1 MKKKFAFMISVLLVC
16 TCVLGLTACSS
27 GGNGEHKHEYEN
39 EWSFDKNEHWQ
50 ICKAC
55 GGKGN
60 VEGHSFTDGACK
72 CGYVKGSEK
81 LTYKPSLDDNYYI
94 VTGMGTCNE
103 KNISIFSTY
112 NGKPVREIEERA
124 FDGNSFIE
132 SVFIPNGVR
141 KIGEKAFNDCAS
153 LSSVTIPDSVTDIE
167 KYAFSYCALTN
178 IVIPNNLASIKE
190 SVFFNCKSLTSVTI
204 PSSVT
209 SIGDYAFRGCSKL
222 TNVTIPSSVT
232 SIGSSA
238 FNDCSSLK
246 GVYITDIAKWCA
258 IRFGDIDANP
268 LYYAHSLYLN
278 NELVTE
284 LVIPEGV
291 TSIGDYAFT
300 GYTSLMRV
308 TIPSSV
314 ISIGSSAFSGCTEL
328 SEIFYKGTSDN
339 WYKIE
344 IDNYLSGNDTLSN
357 AIRYYYSETEP
368 TDSGNY
374 WHYVDGVVT
383 KW

>member
-1 MKKKFAFMISVLLVC
+1 M
-16 TCVLGLTACSS
+16 
-27 GGNGEHKHEYEN
+27 
-39 EWSFDKNEHWQ
+39 
-50 ICKAC
+50 
-55 GGKGN
+55 
-60 VEGHSFTDGACK
+60 
-72 CGYVKGSEK
+72 
-81 LTYKPSLDDNYYI
+81 
-94 VTGMGTCNE
+94 
-103 KNISIFSTY
+103 
-112 NGKPVREIEERA
+112 
-124 FDGNSFIE
+124 
-132 SVFIPNGVR
+132 
-141 KIGEKAFNDCAS
+141 
-153 LSSVTIPDSVTDIE
+153 
-167 KYAFSYCALTN
+167 
-178 IVIPNNLASIKE
+178 
-190 SVFFNCKSLTSVTI
+190 
-204 PSSVT
+204 
-209 SIGDYAFRGCSKL
+209 
-222 TNVTIPSSVT
+222 
-232 SIGSSA
+232 
-238 FNDCSSLK
+238 
-246 GVYITDIAKWCA
+246 YITDIAKWCA

-300 GYTSLMRV
+300 GCTSLMRV

-314 ISIGSSAFSGCTEL
+314 ISIGSSAFNGCSSLISITIPDSVTSIGSSAFKGCSSLISITIPNRVTSIGYDAFDGCPIEKATIPALCIYYIPQSKLKEVAITSGDSIGGGAFNGCTSLTSVIIGDSVTSIGESAFKGCSSLTSVIIGSGVTSIESSAFSGCTEL